1 MLKVTLR
8 GIKAHF
14 GRFLLTML
22 AVALGIAFLSG
33 TLSLRQ
39 VLDSNFKSLTA
50 SSRTADIYVVG
61 PKISS
66 SSSPLTMRDQV
77 PLDLQEKVQK
87 VQGVSE
93 VRPYYVS
100 IAVLMKQDGTP
111 LRTAGTATAQ
121 VVEPGPGGPKLVS
134 GKAPA
139 KNQVAIP
146 HKDAKKLGVKIGDK
160 VKFVVEGTPLDFTV
174 SGFYKLPI
182 DIQAYQIVYMNPE
195 QARSLLGA
203 SGKSMY
209 LSVSKNK
216 GASTTAVVHNI
227 NKVLDRGTEA
237 MTASKLAD
245 EDNKTIDQVLG
256 FVNTFLLV
264 FVLLALFVGTF
275 IIGNTFQMSVKAR
288 TKEFALMRAVGVSSG
303 QIFLSVALESVVI
316 GLIGSIIGV
325 ALGAGLLAA
334 MGALISAAGLPLKVG
349 GAMSLGIILLSMAIG
364 TVVTVLGALLPARH
378 AASIAP
384 IEAMRTAEGA
394 NEKPLTL
401 RTIVGVILTAAG
413 LFLTWTA
420 ATGKVTF
427 SQPGIML
434 GVGAAAL
441 LFGIIALLP
450 ILARPIAWLLAW
462 PLRIFRPH
470 GRLGLRNVLRSP
482 RRIASTAG
490 ALLIGMALV
499 SAGSTLASSVR
510 DSTADQMKNELKA
523 SLIVRTIEGV
533 KPTALTKPVKDKILQ
548 VEGVKSLNDSLQMG
562 VAAGYGPKQT
572 AQDASPLLLGRFDAD
587 AMAKD
592 LNLAVTAGNIAN
604 LGEGKIALSDSADKD
619 MKVGTKVHVIGSS
632 GTPRELTVV
641 ARYDSAVLRTTGLVS
656 PAEADNIGLSQTVS
670 GNAFLRV
677 NDPKDHKQVERIQK
691 DVQDILKKTYTFE
704 VMTPAELDSATE
716 AGINQTMGILYGLL
730 GLSIVI
736 AILGIINTL
745 SLSVSERTREIGL
758 MRAVGMS
765 RLGIAGTITIE
776 SVLITI
782 FGALTGIITGC
793 YLGWALLKYLGSSG
807 INTISI
813 PWPTIAILAV
823 GSILV
828 GIIAAIIPAAS
839 ASRKPILD
847 AITEE

>member
-1 MLKVTLR
+1 M
-8 GIKAHF
+8 
-14 GRFLLTML
+14 
-22 AVALGIAFLSG
+22 
-33 TLSLRQ
+33 
-39 VLDSNFKSLTA
+39 
-50 SSRTADIYVVG
+50 
-61 PKISS
+61 
-66 SSSPLTMRDQV
+66 
-77 PLDLQEKVQK
+77 
-87 VQGVSE
+87 
-93 VRPYYVS
+93 
-100 IAVLMKQDGTP
+100 
-111 LRTAGTATAQ
+111 
-121 VVEPGPGGPKLVS
+121 
-134 GKAPA
+134 
-139 KNQVAIP
+139 
-146 HKDAKKLGVKIGDK
+146 
-160 VKFVVEGTPLDFTV
+160 
-174 SGFYKLPI
+174 
-182 DIQAYQIVYMNPE
+182 
-195 QARSLLGA
+195 
-203 SGKSMY
+203 
-209 LSVSKNK
+209 
-216 GASTTAVVHNI
+216 
-227 NKVLDRGTEA
+227 
-237 MTASKLAD
+237 
-245 EDNKTIDQVLG
+245 
-256 FVNTFLLV
+256 
-264 FVLLALFVGTF
+264 
-275 IIGNTFQMSVKAR
+275 
-288 TKEFALMRAVGVSSG
+288 
-303 QIFLSVALESVVI
+303 
-316 GLIGSIIGV
+316 
-325 ALGAGLLAA
+325 
-334 MGALISAAGLPLKVG
+334 
-349 GAMSLGIILLSMAIG
+349 
-364 TVVTVLGALLPARH
+364 
-378 AASIAP
+378 
-384 IEAMRTAEGA
+384 
-394 NEKPLTL
+394 
-401 RTIVGVILTAAG
+401 
-413 LFLTWTA
+413 
-420 ATGKVTF
+420 
-427 SQPGIML
+427 
-434 GVGAAAL
+434 
-441 LFGIIALLP
+441 
-450 ILARPIAWLLAW
+450 
-462 PLRIFRPH
+462 
-470 GRLGLRNVLRSP
+470 
-482 RRIASTAG
+482 
-490 ALLIGMALV
+490 
-499 SAGSTLASSVR
+499 
-510 DSTADQMKNELKA
+510 
-523 SLIVRTIEGV
+523 
-533 KPTALTKPVKDKILQ
+533 KDKILQ

-592 LNLAVTAGNIAN
+592 LNLAVTAGKIAN